1 MTLREN
7 SQDSSILSNENSNNP
22 NTNGN
27 KDRITQKESTTI
39 SEDSNSTN
47 LINGWY
53 KGKLLS
59 PDVVN
64 LWQKALSK
72 VEFSLPPKGLK
83 IITTS
88 WNIKITKIK
97 VLLEIFSRIFRLM
110 WRFRK
115 EEQESTFNPL
125 QKKRKELLLKVI

>member
-22 NTNGN
+22 NTNEN

-53 KGKLLS
+53 KGRLLS

-64 LWQKALSK
+64 L
-72 VEFSLPPKGLK
+72 
-83 IITTS
+83 
-88 WNIKITKIK
+88 
-97 VLLEIFSRIFRLM
+97 
-110 WRFRK
+110 
-115 EEQESTFNPL
+115 
-125 QKKRKELLLKVI
+125 

>member
-7 SQDSSILSNENSNNP
+7 SQDSSILSNENSNKP
-22 NTNGN
+22 NTNEN

-53 KGKLLS
+53 KGRLLS

-64 LWQKALSK
+64 L
-72 VEFSLPPKGLK
+72 
-83 IITTS
+83 
-88 WNIKITKIK
+88 
-97 VLLEIFSRIFRLM
+97 
-110 WRFRK
+110 
-115 EEQESTFNPL
+115 
-125 QKKRKELLLKVI
+125 

>member
-1 MTLREN
+1 MALREN

-22 NTNGN
+22 NTNEN

-53 KGKLLS
+53 KGRLLS

-110 WRFRK
+110 WHFRK

-125 QKKRKELLLKVI
+125 QKKRKELLLKII

>member
-22 NTNGN
+22 NTNEN

-64 LWQKALSK
+64 L
-72 VEFSLPPKGLK
+72 
-83 IITTS
+83 
-88 WNIKITKIK
+88 
-97 VLLEIFSRIFRLM
+97 
-110 WRFRK
+110 
-115 EEQESTFNPL
+115 
-125 QKKRKELLLKVI
+125 

>member
-22 NTNGN
+22 NTNEN

-39 SEDSNSTN
+39 SEDSDSTN

-53 KGKLLS
+53 KGRLLS

-64 LWQKALSK
+64 L
-72 VEFSLPPKGLK
+72 
-83 IITTS
+83 
-88 WNIKITKIK
+88 
-97 VLLEIFSRIFRLM
+97 
-110 WRFRK
+110 
-115 EEQESTFNPL
+115 
-125 QKKRKELLLKVI
+125 

>member
-22 NTNGN
+22 NTNEN

-47 LINGWY
+47 FINGWY
-53 KGKLLS
+53 KGRLLS

-64 LWQKALSK
+64 L
-72 VEFSLPPKGLK
+72 
-83 IITTS
+83 
-88 WNIKITKIK
+88 
-97 VLLEIFSRIFRLM
+97 
-110 WRFRK
+110 
-115 EEQESTFNPL
+115 
-125 QKKRKELLLKVI
+125 